1 MKIRNTFLQLG
12 IIAALFGGLFYTQGI
27 FNYCHGLAHDYM
39 IVAGTCSVTASFV
52 LVLIIVGRK
61 WK

>member
-1 MKIRNTFLQLG
+1 MKAKNTLLQLG

-27 FNYCHGLAHDYM
+27 FNYCHGLDHDWM

-52 LVLIIVGRK
+52 LALIILGRK